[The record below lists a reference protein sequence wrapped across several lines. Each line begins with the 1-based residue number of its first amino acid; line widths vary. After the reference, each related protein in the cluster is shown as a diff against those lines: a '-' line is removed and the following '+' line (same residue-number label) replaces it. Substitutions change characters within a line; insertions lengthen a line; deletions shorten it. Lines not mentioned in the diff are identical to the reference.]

1 MTTFDVHAQLA
12 AARAL
17 ELQREARDAHLAALV
32 RCCRP
37 STWQRAAHAVADR
50 VRAAVQPGSAECCA

>member
-12 AARAL
+12 ADRAR
-17 ELQREARDAHLAALV
+17 ELQREARDARLAALV

-37 STWQRAAHAVADR
+37 GTWQRAARSVADR
-50 VRAAVQPGSAECCA
+50 VRAAVRPGSAECCA